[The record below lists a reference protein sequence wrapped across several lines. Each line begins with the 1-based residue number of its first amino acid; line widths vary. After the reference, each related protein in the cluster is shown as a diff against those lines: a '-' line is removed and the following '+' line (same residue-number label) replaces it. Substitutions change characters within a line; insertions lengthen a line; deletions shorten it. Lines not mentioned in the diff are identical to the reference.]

1 MLTRPQASLP
11 FILGLLLGTPALA
24 QQAPSPPAA
33 QSSPRTPSV
42 LRATTRLVQVSV
54 VVQDKKGNPVPGL
67 KKTDFSLQDEGVP
80 QEIAFFSGEFE
91 ANRPA
96 KPVSVPANIFS
107 NRFEQ
112 AGHAPGAV
120 TAILLDMLNTSF
132 EDQSY
137 ARNQAIKFLQLL
149 RPQDHVAIYVLTS
162 RLSVL
167 QDFTSDSSAL
177 LRALEQY
184 KGYSSQRLDAANP
197 AAIELP
203 NATSDPHMKQ
213 LQDFLNSGMGRISDV
228 ANESRANS
236 TSEAILAI
244 ANHVSRIPGRKNLLW
259 VSGSFPLAIGFS
271 GYQLTAVDRSRADF
285 SPELLRAARAVN
297 QVNMAIYPV
306 DARGM
311 MTGVDITAPATT
323 SFDRAHLPTLSTPDE
338 MNFDSMVLLAD
349 RTGGKAFHN
358 SNDFSGALLQ
368 ALADSESSYTLSF
381 YPSHGKWDGK
391 FHELK
396 VRSTVPGINL
406 RYRKGYFA
414 APDQVDSEAEGK
426 AALNAASYSPVE
438 STGFDVAVEVTQL
451 RPSSKKVLKFVVGLD
466 VRQLMF
472 REEGNHRK
480 GKLNVVLVQLDAEN
494 KSLYAEPRTI
504 DLNYTAQEYNAL
516 LRTGITLTRNLPM
529 EPKAAIVRVLV
540 RDTVTGAMGTVTVP
554 VGTYLSESAGSAAPA
569 ASRPKN

>member
-1 MLTRPQASLP
+1 MLTRPQAFLP
-11 FILGLLLGTPALA
+11 CILGLLLGAPLFA
-24 QQAPSPPAA
+24 QQAPPAE
-33 QSSPRTPSV
+33 QVSPRTPPA

-67 KKTDFSLQDEGVP
+67 KKTDFSLQDEGAP
-80 QEIAFFSGEFE
+80 QEIAFFSGEFG

-96 KPVSVPANIFS
+96 KPIIVPVNIFS

-112 AGHAPGAV
+112 AGRAPGTV
-120 TAILLDMLNTSF
+120 TVILLDLLNTSF

-137 ARNQAIKFLQLL
+137 ARNQVIKFLQLL
-149 RPQDHVAIYVLTS
+149 KPQDHVAIYVLTS

-184 KGYSSQRLDAANP
+184 KGYRSQRLDASNP
-197 AAIELP
+197 APIELP
-203 NATSDPHMKQ
+203 NATNDPHIKQ
-213 LQDFLNSGMGRISDV
+213 LQDFLNTGMGKISDT
-228 ANESRANS
+228 ANESRADS
-236 TSEAILAI
+236 TAQAIVAI
-244 ANHVSRIPGRKNLLW
+244 ANHVSRIPGRKNLVW

-271 GYQLTAVDRSRADF
+271 GYQLTPVDRSRIDF

-311 MTGVDITAPATT
+311 MTGAEITASAHT

-338 MNFDSMVLLAD
+338 TNFDSMVLLAD

-358 SNDFSGALLQ
+358 TNDFSGALRQ
-368 ALADSESSYTLSF
+368 AFADSESTYMLSF

-396 VRSTVPGINL
+396 VRSSLPGINL

-414 APDQVDSEAEGK
+414 SPDQANSGAESK
-426 AALNAASYSPVE
+426 AALNAAAYSPVE
-438 STGFDVAVEVTQL
+438 STGLDVAVEVTHAE
-451 RPSSKKVLKFVVGLD
+451 PPAKKILHFVVGLD
-466 VRQLMF
+466 VRQLF
-472 REEGNHRK
+472 LKEDGEHREGT
-480 GKLNVVLVQLDAEN
+480 LNVVLVQLDAEN
-494 KSLYAEPRTI
+494 KSLSAEPRLI
-504 DLNYTAQEYNAL
+504 NLNYTAQEYRAL
-516 LRTGITLTRNLPM
+516 LRTGITLTRNLPIV
-529 EPKAAIVRVLV
+529 PKATIVRVLV
-540 RDTVTGAMGTVTVP
+540 RDTATGEIGSVTVP
-554 VGTYLSESAGSAAPA
+554 VASFQTDSA
-569 ASRPKN
+569 RPTVPSPSNPQK